1 MPNVMTETELQ
12 AFALA
17 VAKLAFVGG
26 IVGALCFSLAV
37 RVIARLGD
45 AIQFWED
52 KRIRIGS
59 ARARADVRHINGGRI
74 G

>member
-1 MPNVMTETELQ
+1 MPVAVTETELQ

-17 VAKLAFVGG
+17 VAELAFLGG

-37 RVIARLGD
+37 RAISRLGD
-45 AIQFWED
+45 VIQSWED

-59 ARARADVRHINGGRI
+59 ARARAHVRYINGARLG
-74 G
+74 